1 MATQQRPR
9 KVTLRDQILDL
20 PAYVPGARPRG
31 TMSEKLSSNE
41 NPFPPLGRV
50 LAAVT
55 DAAADLNRYPDMHA
69 SELVSML
76 AQAHGLSD
84 EQVVVGNGSVAVLE
98 NILEALCEPGDEV
111 VMAWRSFEA
120 YPIAVAVAGGTPV
133 QVPVFAD
140 GRHDVEA
147 MVAAV
152 TDRTKAILLCSPNNP
167 TGPALTGSEV
177 TYVLEHLPRHVMVL
191 LDEAYIEFVTNP
203 DAVDSIPLIE
213 SDPRL
218 VVLRTFSKAYGLA
231 GLRVGYALGRARLI
245 SGFRAA
251 STPFGVNALAQVA
264 AMESLRA
271 HAELMER
278 VASIVTERERLL
290 AGLRGQGWQIP
301 DAQGNFVWLE
311 LKERTGAFSQE
322 CAAAG
327 VLVRPFAGEGVRISI
342 GDRDGSDLVLEVASR
357 FQ

>member
-1 MATQQRPR
+1 M
-9 KVTLRDQILDL
+9 
-20 PAYVPGARPRG
+20 
-31 TMSEKLSSNE
+31 
-41 NPFPPLGRV
+41 
-50 LAAVT
+50 
-55 DAAADLNRYPDMHA
+55 
-69 SELVSML
+69 
-76 AQAHGLSD
+76 
-84 EQVVVGNGSVAVLE
+84 
-98 NILEALCEPGDEV
+98 
-111 VMAWRSFEA
+111 
-120 YPIAVAVAGGTPV
+120 
-133 QVPVFAD
+133 
-140 GRHDVEA
+140 
-147 MVAAV
+147 
-152 TDRTKAILLCSPNNP
+152 
-167 TGPALTGSEV
+167 
-177 TYVLEHLPRHVMVL
+177 
-191 LDEAYIEFVTNP
+191 
-203 DAVDSIPLIE
+203 
-213 SDPRL
+213 
-218 VVLRTFSKAYGLA
+218 VLRTFSKAYGLA